1 MKFLIVLVSSVFMLF
16 TDLVVDEVRN
26 QFPLITSEEQAD
38 YFIEELKTNTSQI
51 AKGYTAAMIFM
62 KSRYVVFPLTKLK
75 YFKQGKNLLDKTI
88 VESPKNIE
96 LRYIRFLMQKQ
107 IPDFLGYN
115 QYINQDFNVFINGF
129 ETCNLNT
136 EIKIE
141 MINNMLLVNNLT
153 AKEKEKLNKLLKTI

>member
-1 MKFLIVLVSSVFMLF
+1 MLF